1 MQEREG
7 EQSYSRNNVKDSSI
21 KHYQLQDIQPVQEYD
36 GQGNPLTVWQ
46 VMFGL
51 AEQSTPKV
59 ELYQRIWDTVF
70 GEGQD
75 LTPYL
80 HKKPEKKDKGPGKP
94 IFNDLVDN
102 YDQIQGG
109 QLKGISHLRLKGETY
124 FSELAKREEFK
135 EWGKNGQARYE
146 ALIQDHTASGL
157 FHLDR
162 RLNTFY
168 AGNDADFFIHKDLRG
183 FLNQEKER
191 FIQNVIFSDL
201 SGLLQAE
208 DNTSTLQVARAFNQ
222 VADRAIS
229 FLDAIESFQKHLF
242 ELKKKVVDTHYLVS
256 VGKVPAE
263 FYPRLLANDYQLAEW
278 RDVYQVA
285 ITTPEELQEHPTLVV
300 DTSLYADTD
309 PTFQTDLLSQ
319 PAFDNLDEQ
328 TDGLLINSENWQALN
343 LLQEKFREQVKC
355 IYIDPPYNT
364 GGDGFLYKDSFRHSS
379 WAAMMA
385 DRLGLAHDLLAENGV
400 FFGSIDDKERNSLE
414 NLLQM
419 QFGPANRVEELIWA
433 QNTSKSMSPTY
444 SNTHEY
450 VQVFARDLERA
461 KAEQNMFREPKPGY
475 TEMMELVERLN
486 PEYPPIAEIE
496 QEIQKLFE
504 EHRAELYELL
514 QEQGLEYSRNLDPWR
529 GIYGYS
535 HAEYRDEAGR
545 HIPEEKG
552 REENAQIWIWQE
564 ADASM
569 PMVAAGARK
578 ANVRDPEDLNYRFYS
593 PLHPETGNPCP
604 YPKTGW
610 RWPQKSLAGYGQSF
624 EELDKDN
631 RIYWGKDE
639 NKVPRYKRFLHEVE
653 TNVARSVIHDYTDGE
668 KEVTHLI
675 GQSRAFPNPK
685 PTTLIERFV
694 QQTTNQGEYVLDFF
708 AGSGTAGHAVWRCDE
723 KRRFILNEMGE
734 YFDNILK
741 PRMKRVMYS
750 LLWKSGRPEKAGTY
764 QGLVK
769 VQTLEQ
775 YEDLLDNLSTA
786 WDETNLPEHVPA
798 QYLYMPEH
806 NELASSLDLC
816 RPFSQTMRIGKIQE
830 TKSIDL
836 LETWCYLQGH
846 WMKSK
851 RVFREFDRTYAA
863 VQTTRNALVLFRDIQ
878 TGEDDT
884 DNIRAICASYQGEKE
899 SAPVTRLEVN
909 HFVDIRRMDL
919 PVQVITADDFLR
931 GTQWS

>member
-1 MQEREG
+1 
-7 EQSYSRNNVKDSSI
+7 
-21 KHYQLQDIQPVQEYD
+21 
-36 GQGNPLTVWQ
+36 
-46 VMFGL
+46 
-51 AEQSTPKV
+51 
-59 ELYQRIWDTVF
+59 
-70 GEGQD
+70 
-75 LTPYL
+75 
-80 HKKPEKKDKGPGKP
+80 
-94 IFNDLVDN
+94 
-102 YDQIQGG
+102 
-109 QLKGISHLRLKGETY
+109 
-124 FSELAKREEFK
+124 
-135 EWGKNGQARYE
+135 
-146 ALIQDHTASGL
+146 
-157 FHLDR
+157 
-162 RLNTFY
+162 
-168 AGNDADFFIHKDLRG
+168 
-183 FLNQEKER
+183 
-191 FIQNVIFSDL
+191 
-201 SGLLQAE
+201 
-208 DNTSTLQVARAFNQ
+208 
-222 VADRAIS
+222 
-229 FLDAIESFQKHLF
+229 
-242 ELKKKVVDTHYLVS
+242 
-256 VGKVPAE
+256 
-263 FYPRLLANDYQLAEW
+263 
-278 RDVYQVA
+278 
-285 ITTPEELQEHPTLVV
+285 
-300 DTSLYADTD
+300 
-309 PTFQTDLLSQ
+309 
-319 PAFDNLDEQ
+319 
-328 TDGLLINSENWQALN
+328 
-343 LLQEKFREQVKC
+343 
-355 IYIDPPYNT
+355 
-364 GGDGFLYKDSFRHSS
+364 
-379 WAAMMA
+379 
-385 DRLGLAHDLLAENGV
+385 
-400 FFGSIDDKERNSLE
+400 
-414 NLLQM
+414 
-419 QFGPANRVEELIWA
+419 
-433 QNTSKSMSPTY
+433 
-444 SNTHEY
+444 
-450 VQVFARDLERA
+450 
-461 KAEQNMFREPKPGY
+461 
-475 TEMMELVERLN
+475 
-486 PEYPPIAEIE
+486 
-496 QEIQKLFE
+496 
-504 EHRAELYELL
+504 
-514 QEQGLEYSRNLDPWR
+514 
-529 GIYGYS
+529 
-535 HAEYRDEAGR
+535 
-545 HIPEEKG
+545 
-552 REENAQIWIWQE
+552 
-564 ADASM
+564 
-569 PMVAAGARK
+569 
-578 ANVRDPEDLNYRFYS
+578 
-593 PLHPETGNPCP
+593 
-604 YPKTGW
+604 
-610 RWPQKSLAGYGQSF
+610 LAGYGQSF